1 MADSPM
7 LSRSGGM
14 RTQLQKKS
22 QQNVPSVGPKE
33 LQKAP
38 LTDHIRGGFEV
49 LAWKQLTIPGDNTV
63 YDEVLH
69 KVFKGNRNSIFK

>member
-1 MADSPM
+1 MTRGSTAGLLTRRTQSCRSLLGELGEMMADSPM

-14 RTQLQKKS
+14 RTQLEKKS

-49 LAWKQLTIPGDNTV
+49 LA
-63 YDEVLH
+63 
-69 KVFKGNRNSIFK
+69 